1 MVHRIG
7 LKAEI
12 ILEFIPFDDW
22 IISAE
27 LSEKTGFSSR
37 LIGQEILRYLVPAY
51 VIRKKIRV
59 RAGGDVHAYQRRLI
73 LHQLK
78 NK

>member
-1 MVHRIG
+1 

-12 ILEFIPFDDW
+12 ILDFIPFDDW

-37 LIGQEILRYLVPAY
+37 LIGQAIIQYLIPEY

-59 RAGGDVHAYQRRLI
+59 RAGGDVHAYQRRARA
-73 LHQLK
+73 
-78 NK
+78 